1 MCLGREQFAFCIG
14 SSLQSRSSDSMDDS
28 HMETLQQPTPSK
40 NPMTNYFNSYQN
52 DPPAV
57 RQLDGEGA
65 LSRPPQRHSYFGDAT
80 LEPNTGLT
88 NRYDYA
94 LFGLALHELLDR
106 LRLSVVVNAILTFII
121 LFFSWWTRLL
131 QPFNL
136 FLLLVLSFMV
146 AVLLV
151 VEIKSIFESAGTD
164 SASTVSANLNDL
176 DAGSNLSRVLKFTET
191 LGLMIL
197 YHPIGRILYLVL
209 CGCLCWW
216 IGGVFEMG
224 LGLFFL
230 LNASVLL
237 YCWLTYPEFRRI
249 FETPESNSSVENAS
263 NAGAERPSASWSY
276 YYQATGSTVST
287 IADRL
292 SEKASLL
299 SSSFRR
305 D

>member
-1 MCLGREQFAFCIG
+1 
-14 SSLQSRSSDSMDDS
+14 MDDS
-28 HMETLQQPTPSK
+28 HMEPLQQPLSSSK
-40 NPMTNYFNSYQN
+40 NSMTSYFNSYQN

-65 LSRPPQRHSYFGDAT
+65 LSRPLQRHSYFGDAT

-106 LRLSVVVNAILTFII
+106 LRLSIIVNAVLTFII

-131 QPFNL
+131 RPFNL
-136 FLLLVLSFMV
+136 FLLLVLSVMV

-164 SASTVSANLNDL
+164 SASTVSVNLNDM
-176 DAGSNLSRVLKFTET
+176 DAGSNLSRVLKLTET

-216 IGGVFEMG
+216 IGGVFEIV

-249 FETPESNSSVENAS
+249 FDTQESRSSVENAS
-263 NAGAERPSASWSY
+263 NVGAERPSASWSY

-287 IADRL
+287 IADRMN
-292 SEKASLL
+292 EKASLL
-299 SSSFRR
+299 SSAFRR